1 MYVLDIA
8 SDGFLEGN
16 GLRLFSPIIDLL
28 KPNGIETT
36 SSAAR
41 IHYKWLVSAFLVMGF
56 ITTGFQLFGFALN
69 CEPGYEKSKE
79 IVDCFCATTIPYI
92 TIPNSSDTI
101 SNDSV
106 KYVFLTNTCD
116 KCNKTFFDSTTTT
129 IFIKKNSNMPVTG
142 VTNSYIKDSEPS
154 NKVKLRFYMW
164 YAFILYLVDF
174 VDIVALAALALING
188 ITASYIHYN
197 TLCG

>member
-1 MYVLDIA
+1 MVTQII
-8 SDGFLEGN
+8 
-16 GLRLFSPIIDLL
+16 SPIINLL

-36 SSAAR
+36 SSTAR

>member
-1 MYVLDIA
+1 MVTQII
-8 SDGFLEGN
+8 
-16 GLRLFSPIIDLL
+16 SPIIDLL

-79 IVDCFCATTIPYI
+79 IVDSFCATTIPYI

-101 SNDSV
+101 SKDSV
-106 KYVFLTNTCD
+106 KYVFLTNT
-116 KCNKTFFDSTTTT
+116 
-129 IFIKKNSNMPVTG
+129 
-142 VTNSYIKDSEPS
+142 Y
-154 NKVKLRFYMW
+154 LRQ
-164 YAFILYLVDF
+164 V
-174 VDIVALAALALING
+174 
-188 ITASYIHYN
+188 
-197 TLCG
+197 